1 MSKMKPPVPGS
12 GSHLALV
19 HLEKMG
25 GTATIESLMLQLLWT
40 ETQGQFQRLVI
51 GPLDRRGRVL
61 RRDEQ
66 LSLTPVGAKILNPVA
81 DVSALAAPAVTFVA
95 PARPLSS
102 MHRPRLAILR
112 PGALDYCGIPSR
124 LANQE
129 VAFRSSI
136 TVQHKD
142 SNG

>member
-12 GSHLALV
+12 GSYLALV

-25 GTATIESLMLQLLWT
+25 GIATIESLMLQLLWT
-40 ETQGQFQRLVI
+40 ETPGQFQRLVI
-51 GPLDRRGRVL
+51 GPVDRRGLVL

-66 LSLTPVGAKILNPVA
+66 LRLTHVGAKLLNPAA
-81 DVSALAAPAVTFVA
+81 DVSSLAAPAGSYI
-95 PARPLSS
+95 PPMRPLSS
-102 MHRPRLAILR
+102 VNRPRFAILR
-112 PGALDYCGIPSR
+112 PGALDYRGIPSR
-124 LANQE
+124 LADQQ

-136 TVQHKD
+136 TVQHED

>member
-1 MSKMKPPVPGS
+1 MSKMKPPAPGS
-12 GSHLALV
+12 GSYLALM

-25 GTATIESLMLQLLWT
+25 GVATIESLMLQLLWP
-40 ETQGQFQRLVI
+40 ETPGQFQRLVI
-51 GPLDRRGRVL
+51 GPLDRRGLVV

-66 LSLTPVGAKILNPVA
+66 LSLTAVGVKFLNPTVN
-81 DVSALAAPAVTFVA
+81 VTALAKPDGSFVP

-102 MHRPRLAILR
+102 RHRPRVAILR
-112 PGALDYCGIPSR
+112 PGALDYRGIPSR